1 MTSKIRP
8 GDIRHSTFVLQ
19 QLHYPSFVSGNRGIV
34 YMPWND
40 SMDIHQYLSET
51 KQEFDR
57 YLDRLLPAEDGQPP
71 TIHRAMRYSVFA
83 GGKRVRPILVLAA
96 GESVGGTRESL
107 LHLGSAIEMIHTYSL
122 IHDDLPALDNDDL
135 RRGLPTCHKMFGD
148 AMAILAG
155 DALMTRCYQV
165 LADIPGVSDTIR
177 LAIIREVAYATGT
190 EEGMIGGQVVD
201 LESEGKP
208 IDPPV
213 LEYIHRS
220 KTGALL
226 TACVRCGALAA
237 QADASQLQKL
247 SEFGRKIGLAFQI
260 VDDILDITTS
270 SEKLGKTAG
279 KDEKVKK
286 ATYPALYGI
295 EASRTKAREL
305 ITGAIED
312 IRGLGDSAD
321 PLRNIARF
329 VYDRT
334 A

>member
-1 MTSKIRP
+1 
-8 GDIRHSTFVLQ
+8 
-19 QLHYPSFVSGNRGIV
+19 
-34 YMPWND
+34 
-40 SMDIHQYLSET
+40 MDIQKYLSEA

-57 YLDRLLPAEDGQPP
+57 CLDRLLPPENGQPP

-83 GGKRVRPILVLAA
+83 GGKRVRPILTLAA
-96 GESVGGTRESL
+96 GQSVGGARETL
-107 LHLGSAIEMIHTYSL
+107 LHLGSAIEMMHTYSL

-135 RRGLPTCHKMFGD
+135 RRGVPTCHKMFGE

-155 DALMTRCYQV
+155 DALLTRCFQV
-165 LADIPGVSDTIR
+165 LTDLPGASPATR
-177 LAIIREVAYATGT
+177 LAIIHEISYATGT

-226 TACVRCGALAA
+226 QASVRCGAIAA
-237 QADASQLQKL
+237 QAGASQLQNL

-286 ATYPALYGI
+286 ATYPALYGL
-295 EASRTKAREL
+295 EASRTMARAL
-305 ITGAIED
+305 ITEAIGHIET
-312 IRGLGDSAD
+312 LNEEAEA
-321 PLRNIARF
+321 LRAIARF